1 MTPYREFAELV
12 LHTIKDKDYC
22 FVVTNQSA
30 DVTVACIHGGGI
42 EPLTSELAAA
52 IAGQQYNLYDFR
64 GLRAQ
69 GNEMLR
75 IPVARFDEVR
85 LRSLMDRS
93 QVGVSI
99 QGIPGSD
106 TAIHLGGSNKHLR
119 EITHQHLEG
128 AGFEIGGP
136 VSVRASH
143 DPSLFFNWPAQ
154 GGMQIELTTALREQM
169 LAGPLEGFGWE
180 DASRWQPLFHTFVEA
195 VRAALADYR
204 AEMKG
209 DLKTALDQ
217 FENSTRLIPRSLRNH
232 RHNGHEG

>member
-12 LHTIKDKDYC
+12 LHTIKDKDYR
-22 FVVTNQSA
+22 FVITNSSS
-30 DVTVACIHGGGI
+30 DVTVVSIHGGGI

-52 IAGQQYNLYDFR
+52 IAGQQYNLYDLR

-75 IPVARFDEVR
+75 IPIARFDEVR

-99 QGIPGSD
+99 QGIAGAD
-106 TAIHLGGSNKHLR
+106 TAIHLGGGNKRLR
-119 EITHQHLEG
+119 QITRQHLEG
-128 AGFEIGGP
+128 AGFETGEP

-143 DPSLFFNWPAQ
+143 DPSLFFNWPAR
-154 GGMQIELTTALREQM
+154 GGVQIELTRAIREQM
-169 LAGPLEGFGWE
+169 VTCPLEGFAWE
-180 DASRWQPLFHTFVEA
+180 DASRWQPIFHTFVKA
-195 VRAALADYR
+195 VRAALAEYR

-217 FENSTRLIPRSLRNH
+217 FESTTRLIPRSLRSH

>member
-12 LHTIKDKDYC
+12 LHTIKDKDYR
-22 FVVTNQSA
+22 FVIANQSA
-30 DVTVACIHGGGI
+30 DVTVVTIHGGGI

-69 GNEMLR
+69 GNDMLR

-85 LRSLMDRS
+85 LRSLMQRS
-93 QVGVSI
+93 QVGISI
-99 QGIPGSD
+99 QGIPGTD
-106 TAIHLGGSNKHLR
+106 TTTHLGGSNKRLR
-119 EITHQHLEG
+119 EIVRQHLEG
-128 AGFEIGGP
+128 AGFQTGGP
-136 VSVRASH
+136 VGVRASH

-154 GGMQIELTTALREQM
+154 GGVQIELTTALREQM
-169 LAGPLEGFGWE
+169 VAGPLKGFAWE

-204 AEMKG
+204 AEMQG
-209 DLKTALDQ
+209 DLKTALDH
-217 FENSTRLIPRSLRNH
+217 FESVTRLIPRSLRDH
-232 RHNGHEG
+232 RHNGHEE